1 MKYKIY
7 INDEVVD
14 QGDQA
19 SVQSQVDLFNA
30 FTGNSLAGLQEKIDN
45 VDDFRATLE
54 GKVIGYFMK
63 EHASDID
70 EMKLI
75 QSALKT
81 NYLLGISMLIA
92 YYKEF
97 ESDVRIEID
106 DSEIT
111 LG

>member
-1 MKYKIY
+1 
-7 INDEVVD
+7 
-14 QGDQA
+14 
-19 SVQSQVDLFNA
+19 
-30 FTGNSLAGLQEKIDN
+30 
-45 VDDFRATLE
+45 
-54 GKVIGYFMK
+54 MK